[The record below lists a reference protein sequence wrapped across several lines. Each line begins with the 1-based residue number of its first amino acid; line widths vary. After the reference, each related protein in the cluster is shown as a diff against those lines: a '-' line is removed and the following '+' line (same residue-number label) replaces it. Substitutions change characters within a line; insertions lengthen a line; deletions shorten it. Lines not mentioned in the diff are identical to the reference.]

1 MNEELKVI
9 ISANIS
15 DFQSKMGDV
24 KKSINE
30 TSESSGKLNKIGTT
44 MKKVGATVAK
54 VSAAAFAA
62 AAAGIVSITKS
73 AVQNYAEYEQLV
85 GGVETLFKDS
95 AKEVQKYASEAFKT
109 AGLSANEYMSTVT
122 SFSASLLQSLGG
134 DTAEAAAYADRAI
147 IDMADNANK
156 MGTSITSIQNAY
168 QGFAKQNYTMLDNL
182 KLGYGGTKAEMERLI
197 ADANKLKEANGEMAD
212 LSIDSFADITEAIH
226 LVQTE
231 MGITGTTALEAAS
244 TIQGSCSMM
253 KAAWHNL
260 VTGLADENADFDKLL
275 GNFIDSVSTFGKNLI
290 PRIEV
295 ALNGVVKLI
304 RNLAPKI
311 VETIPSLAK
320 SVLPAAIAAATDI
333 MTSLAQALPDIV
345 NVIVSII
352 PDIVQGIGEAIPT
365 ILQCIF
371 DAITTIIEGL
381 SESLP
386 QILEVIVGLI
396 PQIVQTLISN
406 IPVLLEA
413 AITFLMAIVQAIPQ
427 IIPPLIEAL
436 PSIITSI
443 IDCLIANIE
452 ILVEGA
458 IQLFMGIIEA
468 IPIFIPK
475 LIEAL
480 PDIIIAIVEGLIK
493 GIPQIIKAAFELF
506 MGIVKA
512 IPQMIGNLIKAL
524 GQIVSTIVTFLYE
537 KISVVF
543 NKIKDTMSEKISMA
557 KDKVVETFEK
567 IKSSITEKITAA
579 KDTLSNILENIK
591 SKFTSIFDKCK
602 NVVKN
607 AIDKIKSFFNFKW
620 ELPKIKLPHF
630 SISGKFSLNPPSI
643 PRFSVSWYQKGGI
656 FDNPTLFGFGGRI
669 GGLGENGAEAIVPLE
684 KNLGWLDKLASMLD
698 ERMNNGSGRTIVL
711 QVDGKTFAE
720 IAVDSINDL
729 TKQTGSLPLRF
740 A

>member
-54 VSAAAFAA
+54 VGAAAFAA

-109 AGLSANEYMSTVT
+109 AGLSANEYMDTVT

-156 MGTSITSIQNAY
+156 MGTSMASIQNAY

-212 LSIDSFADITEAIH
+212 LSIESFADITEAIH

-231 MGITGTTALEAAS
+231 MGITGTTSLEAAS

-260 VTGLADENADFDKLL
+260 VTGLANENADFDKLL
-275 GNFIDSVSTFGKNLI
+275 NNFIDSVSTFGKNLI
-290 PRIEV
+290 PRVEV

-352 PDIVQGIGEAIPT
+352 PDIVQGIGESIPT

-413 AITFLMAIVQAIPQ
+413 AIQFLMAIVQAIPQ

-493 GIPQIIKAAFELF
+493 GVPQ
-506 MGIVKA
+506 KA

-537 KISVVF
+537 KISAIF
-543 NKIKDTMSEKISMA
+543 TKIKDTMTEKISAA
-557 KDKVVETFEK
+557 KDKVVEIFEK
-567 IKSSITEKITAA
+567 IKTSITDKITAA

-607 AIDKIKSFFNFKW
+607 AIDKIKGFFNFKW

-656 FDNPTLFGFGGRI
+656 FDNPTLFGYGGRI

-698 ERMNNGSGRTIVL
+698 DRMNNGSGRAIVL

>member
-30 TSESSGKLNKIGTT
+30 TSESSGKLNKIGST

-109 AGLSANEYMSTVT
+109 AGLSANEYMDTVT

-147 IDMADNANK
+147 VDMADNANK
-156 MGTSITSIQNAY
+156 MGTSIASIQNAY

-197 ADANKLKEANGEMAD
+197 ADANRLKEANGEMAD

-253 KAAWHNL
+253 KAAWQNL
-260 VTGLADENADFDKLL
+260 VTGLADEHADFDKLL

-295 ALNGVVKLI
+295 VLNGVVKLI

-311 VETIPSLAK
+311 VDTIPSLAK

-352 PDIVQGIGEAIPT
+352 PDIVQGIGESIPT

-543 NKIKDTMSEKISMA
+543 NKIKDTMTEKISAA
-557 KDKVVETFEK
+557 KDKVVEIFEK
-567 IKSSITEKITAA
+567 IKTSITDKITAA

-643 PRFSVSWYQKGGI
+643 PKFSVSWYQKGGI
-656 FDNPTLFGFGGRI
+656 FDNPTLFGYGGRI

-698 ERMNNGSGRTIVL
+698 DRMNNGSGRQIVL

>member
-54 VSAAAFAA
+54 VSAAAFAT

-109 AGLSANEYMSTVT
+109 AGLSANEYMETVT

-147 IDMADNANK
+147 TDMADNANK
-156 MGTSITSIQNAY
+156 MGTSMASIQNAY

-212 LSIDSFADITEAIH
+212 LSIDSFADIVEAIH

-231 MGITGTTALEAAS
+231 MGITETTAMEAAS

-253 KAAWHNL
+253 KAAWQNL

-290 PRIEV
+290 PKIEV

-304 RNLAPKI
+304 KNLAPKI
-311 VETIPSLAK
+311 VDTIPSLAK
-320 SVLPAAIAAATDI
+320 SVLPAAIDAATDI
-333 MTSLAQALPDIV
+333 MTSLAEALPDIV

-352 PDIVQGIGEAIPT
+352 PDIVQGIGESIPT

-480 PDIIIAIVEGLIK
+480 PEIIFAIVEGLIK

-543 NKIKDTMSEKISMA
+543 NKIKDTMSEKISAA
-557 KDKVVETFEK
+557 KDKVVEIFEN

-579 KDTLSNILENIK
+579 KNTLSNILDNIK

-607 AIDKIKSFFNFKW
+607 AIDKIRSFFNFKW

-630 SISGKFSLNPPSI
+630 SITGKFSLNPPSI

-656 FDNPTLFGFGGRI
+656 FDNPTLFGYGGRI

-698 ERMNNGSGRTIVL
+698 ERMNNGSGRAIVL

>member
-1 MNEELKVI
+1 MSEELKVI

-30 TSESSGKLNKIGTT
+30 TSEGSGKLNKIGDT

-85 GGVETLFKDS
+85 GGVETLFKGS
-95 AKEVQKYASEAFKT
+95 AKEVQKYASDAFKT

-156 MGTSITSIQNAY
+156 MGTSMASIQNAY

-212 LSIDSFADITEAIH
+212 LSIDSFADVTEAIH
-226 LVQTE
+226 LIQTE
-231 MGITGTTALEAAS
+231 MGITGTTALEAGS

-275 GNFIDSVSTFGKNLI
+275 GDFIDSVTTFGKNLI

-295 ALNGVVKLI
+295 ALGGVVKLI
-304 RNLAPKI
+304 GSLAPKI
-311 VETIPSLAK
+311 VETIPTLAK
-320 SVLPAAIAAATDI
+320 SVLPAAITAATDI
-333 MTSLAQALPDIV
+333 MTSLASALPDIV

-381 SESLP
+381 TETLP
-386 QILEVIVGLI
+386 QILKVIVGLI
-396 PQIVQTLISN
+396 PQIVQTLVSN
-406 IPVLLEA
+406 IPVILEA
-413 AITFLMAIVQAIPQ
+413 AIGLLMAIVQAIPE

-443 IDCLIANIE
+443 IDCLITSIDL
-452 ILVEGA
+452 LVDGA
-458 IQLFMGIIEA
+458 VQFLMGIVEA
-468 IPIFIPK
+468 IPVFVPK
-475 LIEAL
+475 LIAAL
-480 PDIIIAIVEGLIK
+480 PEIIDAIIDGLIK
-493 GIPQIIKAAFELF
+493 AVPQIIKAAFELF

-512 IPQMIGNLIKAL
+512 IPQIIGHLITAL
-524 GQIVSTIVTFLYE
+524 GQIINTIVTHLYE
-537 KISVVF
+537 RISEVF
-543 NKIKDTMSEKISMA
+543 NKIKETMSEKISAA
-557 KDKVVETFEK
+557 KDKVTETFEN
-567 IKSSITEKITAA
+567 IKSSITDKITAA
-579 KDTLSNILENIK
+579 KNTLSNILDAIK
-591 SKFTSIFDKCK
+591 NKFTSIFDNCK
-602 NVVKN
+602 NIVKN
-607 AIDKIKSFFNFKW
+607 AIDKIKSFFKFEW
-620 ELPKIKLPHF
+620 SLPKIKLPHF

-656 FDNPTLFGFGGRI
+656 FDNPTLFGYGGRL

-684 KNLGWLDKLASMLD
+684 NNTQWLDRIATMLS
-698 ERMNNGSGRTIVL
+698 EKMGGGTPIVL
-711 QVDGKTFAE
+711 QVDGKTFAQ
-720 IAVDSINDL
+720 ISVDSINQL
-729 TKQTGSLPLRF
+729 TRQRGSLPLNLV
-740 A
+740 